1 MSQFDPDNNVAK
13 GSGMLQ
19 KPADT
24 GNGVVMQGGN
34 VSSRLPGRQ
43 VVTGRP
49 AAAVQGG
56 VQSVSA
62 DSLKGRV
69 EAATKEKLNDQNDD
83 QWGQTVTRDPVTGK
97 VTQVIQ

>member
-24 GNGVVMQGGN
+24 GNGVVVQGGN
-34 VSSRLPGRQ
+34 VSSNLPGRTT
-43 VVTGRP
+43 VTGTP

-56 VQSVSA
+56 VQSATA
-62 DSLKGRV
+62 DSLKDRV
-69 EAATKEKLNDQNDD
+69 EAATTTKELIPGDD
-83 QWGQTVTRDPVTGK
+83 QWGQTVTRDAVTGK